1 MVALAD
7 LSTIAQRTALAGG
20 SSWLDSLLLAPGL
33 HYQQAAD
40 ALAKEGGIVLNAVET
55 ERDGRVLTY
64 SILNQATINYIERI
78 ARPGEIVTLDV
89 GQIPPRYRRRKRAS
103 LGQRGTVWAGNDSP
117 DLGWL
122 SHLLYLISPLLTV
135 VAFAFMILLEDCKA
149 NFSLLLLPSN
159 IFSLVAFF

>member
-1 MVALAD
+1 M
-7 LSTIAQRTALAGG
+7 
-20 SSWLDSLLLAPGL
+20 DSLLLAPGL

-40 ALAKEGGIVLNAVET
+40 ALAKEGGIILNAVET

-89 GQIPPRYRRRKRAS
+89 GQIPPHYRRRKRAS
-103 LGQRGTVWAGNDSP
+103 LGQRGTVWAGNDTP

-122 SHLLYLISPLLTV
+122 SHLLYLTSPILTV
-135 VAFAFMILLEDCKA
+135 VAFTFMILLEDCKR
-149 NFSLLLLPSN
+149 NFSLLLFPKSCAWLPSFLFE
-159 IFSLVAFF
+159 I